1 MRDEKIMCGGI
12 QSLEASGVGQ
22 PNNRERKYMCHE
34 CDDEGIEPQEFTLD
48 MIPEEEQE
56 EFLDFAVDKFK
67 KVMEKAIDH
76 DILFELITEW
86 PVEKQAMF
94 TFATVMEDKLL
105 GDD

>member
-1 MRDEKIMCGGI
+1 
-12 QSLEASGVGQ
+12 
-22 PNNRERKYMCHE
+22 MCHE
-34 CDDEGIEPQEFTLD
+34 CDDENMGQEEFNLN

-56 EFLDFAVDKFK
+56 EFLDYAVDKFK
-67 KVMEKAIDH
+67 KVMDKAVEH

-86 PVEKQAMF
+86 PAAKQAMF

>member
-1 MRDEKIMCGGI
+1 
-12 QSLEASGVGQ
+12 
-22 PNNRERKYMCHE
+22 MCHE
-34 CDDEGIEPQEFTLD
+34 CDDENMEQEEFNLN

-56 EFLDFAVDKFK
+56 EFLDYAVDKFK
-67 KVMEKAIDH
+67 KVMDKAVDH

-86 PVEKQAMF
+86 PAAKQAMF

>member
-1 MRDEKIMCGGI
+1 
-12 QSLEASGVGQ
+12 
-22 PNNRERKYMCHE
+22 MCHE
-34 CDDEGIEPQEFTLD
+34 CDDENMEREEFNLN

-56 EFLDFAVDKFK
+56 EFLDYAVDKFK
-67 KVMEKAIDH
+67 KVMDKAIEH

-86 PVEKQAMF
+86 PAAKQAMF

>member
-1 MRDEKIMCGGI
+1 
-12 QSLEASGVGQ
+12 
-22 PNNRERKYMCHE
+22 MCHE

-76 DILFELITEW
+76 DILFELITQW
-86 PVEKQAMF
+86 PAEKQAMF
-94 TFATVMEDKLL
+94 TLATVMEDRLL